1 MDYQIIKRRIESLRS
16 LMRKS
21 GISAAIIPHVDP
33 HQSEYMSSHWHVRE
47 FFSGFNGSAGTLVV
61 TLEGAALWTD
71 SRYFLQA
78 ATQLENTSIELMKDG
93 LPSTPSI
100 TSYIISVLH
109 EGDMVGLD
117 GMLFT
122 KNSLDALDR
131 EFSGASIS
139 VNPDFR
145 PADTLWTDRPPLPSD
160 AVYIL
165 PEQYA
170 GEMAGS
176 KLQRLRDA
184 VRGCGAEA
192 VYITELDSIAWLLNM
207 RGSDVDF
214 NPVFTSTLYI
224 GPKSGVLFIDAVK
237 VSDEVRSY
245 LAGYK
250 VELMPYDSA
259 AGFLAESSLPVLA
272 NPATLPAALARTPGI
287 DWIYAPSPVPAMK
300 AEKNDVELRNLR
312 HAMVIEGASMVN
324 AISDITDRLGRGETV
339 TELDVVDT
347 LSRCRARHASYR
359 GDSFGTIA
367 GYGAHGAIVHY
378 EPTPETNAT
387 LRPEGLLLVDTGGQ
401 YLHGTTDITRT
412 IALGHPTDDERHD
425 FTLVLK
431 GHIALAAA
439 VFPEGTRGA
448 QLDVLARQFLWQE
461 GKTYLHGTG
470 HGVGFFLN
478 VHEGPQSIR
487 LQENPVALRPGM
499 VTSDEP
505 GLYLSDRY
513 GIRCENLVLT
523 VGAGDTEHGRFLKF
537 EVLSLFPFDRTLLDL
552 SILTDAEIMW
562 LNDYHRKVWSEL
574 ADYLQGRPLQWLE
587 QACAPISR

>member
-1 MDYQIIKRRIESLRS
+1 MDSQIIKRRIESLRD
-16 LMRKS
+16 LMRKD

-33 HQSEYMSSHWHVRE
+33 HQSEYMSDHWHVRE

-61 TLEGAALWTD
+61 TLEFAALWTD

-78 ATQLENTSIELMKDG
+78 TAQLAGTSIELMKDG
-93 LPSTPSI
+93 LPSTPTI
-100 TSYIISVLH
+100 ASYINNELKR
-109 EGDMVGLD
+109 GDKVGVD

-122 KNSLDALDR
+122 KNSLDTL
-131 EFSGASIS
+131 EKELSQGGIQ
-139 VNPDFR
+139 VVTDFR
-145 PADTLWTDRPPLPSD
+145 PADTLWTDRPPLPS
-160 AVYIL
+160 APVYIL
-165 PEQYA
+165 GEQYA
-170 GEMAGS
+170 GEMTGS
-176 KLQRLRDA
+176 KLRRLREA
-184 VRGCGAEA
+184 IAKAGAEA
-192 VYITELDSIAWLLNM
+192 MYITELDAIAWLLNM

-224 GPKSGVLFIDAVK
+224 EAEGGTLFIDETK
-237 VSDEVRSY
+237 ITTDVRDY

-250 VELMPYDSA
+250 IQVRPYEEASS
-259 AGFLAESSLPVLA
+259 FLAASTAAILA
-272 NPATLPAALARTPGI
+272 NPATLPAAFARMDGI
-287 DWIYAPSPVPAMK
+287 TWIYAPSPVPAMK

-312 HAMVIEGASMVN
+312 HAMVIEGAAMVN
-324 AISDITDRLGRGETV
+324 AVTEITSRVAAGDTV
-339 TELDVVDT
+339 TELDVVEA
-347 LSRCRARHASYR
+347 LSRFRAEHSSYR

-367 GYGAHGAIVHY
+367 GYAAHGAIVHY

-387 LRPEGLLLVDTGGQ
+387 LRPEGLLLIDTGGQ

-412 IALGHPTDDERHD
+412 ISLGNPTDEERHD

-431 GHIALAAA
+431 GHIALACA

-448 QLDVLARQFLWQE
+448 QLDVLARQYLWQE

-470 HGVGFFLN
+470 HGVGYFLN

-523 VGAGDTEHGRFLKF
+523 IDAGTSEFGRFLTF
-537 EVLSLFPFDRTLLDL
+537 SVLSLFPFDRTLLDF
-552 SILTDAEIMW
+552 SILTDGEISW
-562 LNDYHRKVWSEL
+562 LNTYHRKVWAEL
-574 ADYLQGRPLQWLE
+574 ADYLQGPARQWLE
-587 QACAPISR
+587 EACAPISR

>member
-1 MDYQIIKRRIESLRS
+1 MNPHVIIQRLEALRGI
-16 LMRKS
+16 MRQR

-33 HQSEYMSSHWHVRE
+33 HQSEYMSRHWHVRE

-61 TLEGAALWTD
+61 TLDTAALWTD

-78 ATQLENTSIELMKDG
+78 AAQLEGTSIELMKEG
-93 LPSTPSI
+93 LQATPSI
-100 TSYIISVLH
+100 PAYIINVLH
-109 EGDMVGLD
+109 AGDRVGLD

-122 KNSLDALDR
+122 KRSLDAL
-131 EFSGASIS
+131 EEELAQASITT
-139 VNPDFR
+139 DTEFR

-160 AVYIL
+160 PVYIL
-165 PEQYA
+165 GEQYA
-170 GEMAGS
+170 GEMAS
-176 KLQRLRDA
+176 AKLGRLRKA
-184 VRGCGAEA
+184 IAEAGAEA
-192 VYITELDSIAWLLNM
+192 MYLTELDSIAWLLNL
-207 RGSDVDF
+207 RGNDVEF
-214 NPVFTSTLYI
+214 NPVFTATLYVA
-224 GPKSGVLFIDAVK
+224 PASGTLFIDPAK
-237 VSDEVRSY
+237 VGDDVRAYLEGYSIEVR
-245 LAGYK
+245 
-250 VELMPYDSA
+250 PYDEA
-259 AGFLAESSLPVLA
+259 PRFLASKSVKILA
-272 NPATLPAALARTPGI
+272 NPATLPASVARTPGI
-287 DWIYAPSPVPAMK
+287 EWVFAPSPVPAMK

-312 HAMVIEGASMVN
+312 LAMAIEGAAMVN
-324 AISDITDRLGRGETV
+324 ALTDITARLEAGDTV

-347 LSRCRARHASYR
+347 LSRCRAEHRSYR

-367 GYGAHGAIVHY
+367 GYADHGAIVHY
-378 EPTPETNAT
+378 EPTPQTNAV
-387 LRPEGLLLVDTGGQ
+387 LRPEGLLLIDTGGQ

-412 IALGHPTDDERHD
+412 ISLGRPTDEERHD

-431 GHIALAAA
+431 GHIALARA

-505 GLYLSDRY
+505 GLYLAGRY

-523 VGAGDTEHGRFLKF
+523 TDAADTEHGRFLKF
-537 EVLSLFPFDRTLLDL
+537 EVLSLFPFDRTLLDM
-552 SILTDAEIMW
+552 SILTDSEMDW
-562 LNDYHRKVWSEL
+562 LDDYHDKVL
-574 ADYLQGRPLQWLE
+574 ATLAPLLHGDALRWLE
-587 QACAPISR
+587 EACAPIVR